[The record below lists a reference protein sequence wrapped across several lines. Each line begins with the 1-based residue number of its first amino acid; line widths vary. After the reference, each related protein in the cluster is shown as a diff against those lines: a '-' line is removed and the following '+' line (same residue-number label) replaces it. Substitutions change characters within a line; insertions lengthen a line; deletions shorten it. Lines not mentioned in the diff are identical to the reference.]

1 MSSLPG
7 EIQRFGATGEQL
19 VDLEQPGPRSL
30 RFADLVRAPGAD
42 RAPVV
47 VESQG
52 RPLIYVFDAR
62 PEVASETIHRWLRR
76 IAFRGDA
83 DWVGVLRPGRLD
95 IHPAVLDKEL
105 APLPIEDLPR
115 GLFRIPA
122 LVHRPGIEAP
132 SVRSR
137 LRSLLFDSIQRARR
151 EYGLHARDAL
161 ALVGGALFWRFL
173 VDRNLLDG
181 LDPSTIAPGAESWT
195 ECLDTKQRALATFG
209 WIDRTFNGG
218 LLEFETPR
226 RDLPAE
232 VFAKVAGDIAHKTD
246 EYGQLSLP
254 EKWAQIDF
262 AHVPVGL
269 LSEVYEAVAHDRDK
283 EKATEKSLFFTPRHL
298 AEYIVDEVLDAL
310 GDVERP
316 HLLDPAAGAGVFL
329 VAAFRALVAREW
341 QRIGTRPSREVVR
354 RVLNEQLV
362 GFDIDGDALRLAE
375 LALYLTAIELDPED
389 KPRPLDVLGFAA
401 LRGKVLLV
409 HKSPGARLGSL
420 GPVSEEDR
428 GRFDAVLGNP
438 PWTALKKRTG
448 KKRGN
453 RQSPQKAK
461 KAWADASRS
470 IVEQRLGEERA
481 AGFEFPDANPDLP
494 FVYRAMEWGRPGAVI
509 GLLTHARWLFG
520 QSAPARRA
528 RRDLL
533 RAVHVTGILNGAA
546 LRKTKVWPNVDPP
559 FCVLFAMNELPPV
572 KAAFQFVSPELDTSD
587 SLQDRIR
594 IDWRDAEVVEVEDVV
609 RQPWRLKA
617 LFRGTSIDETVVQ
630 DISRRAVPLET
641 YLKTL
646 GTQLANGYQAT
657 ASEEAKA
664 VPRRMRHLPDLRGTD
679 IDFII
684 DTERLDPISHARLHR
699 SRKIDI
705 YRAPLL
711 VIHESMRVDRWR
723 PRAALA
729 LHDLAYDER
738 FDGASFAE
746 VQQGVEIAS
755 YLQLVLQSSVFT
767 HALLMLDSQFGVERE
782 VVHLE
787 TINGFPVIPW
797 SDLTHDQ
804 RNSSLGLSHRL
815 RRGLDHELQ
824 YEIDTFV
831 ARVYRLTDVQQQA
844 IIDAMETALPTRTAQ
859 KTALNPTTAEQ
870 RAGFAG
876 VCERSLREV
885 LSASRLTAHVQVRE
899 DLAESVWCFV
909 QIDRVPMGDMPREPV
924 TLPVSEFLQAADQG
938 AASLVFLHVD
948 EATTLVGM
956 LDRYRYW
963 TRTRARLL
971 ASTLLA
977 GGEV

>member
-7 EIQRFGATGEQL
+7 EIQRFGATEEQL
-19 VDLEQPGPRSL
+19 VDLEQSGPRSL
-30 RFADLVRAPGAD
+30 RFADLVRAPEAD

-62 PEVASETIHRWLRR
+62 PEIASETFHRWLRR

-95 IHPAVLDKEL
+95 IHPAVLDREI
-105 APLPIEDLPR
+105 APLPIQDLPQDV
-115 GLFRIPA
+115 FRIPA

-137 LRSLLFDSIQRARR
+137 LRSLLFASIQRARR
-151 EYGLHARDAL
+151 AFKLHARDAL

-181 LDPSTIAPGAESWT
+181 LDPATIAPGAESWT
-195 ECLDTKQRALATFG
+195 GCLDTKQRALATFG

-269 LSEVYEAVAHDRDK
+269 LSEVYEAVAHDRD
-283 EKATEKSLFFTPRHL
+283 EEEATEKSLFFTPRHL

-316 HLLDPAAGAGVFL
+316 QLLDPAAGAGVFL

-341 QRIGTRPSREVVR
+341 KRIGKRPSRKMVR

-389 KPRPLDVLGFAA
+389 RPRPVDVLGFAA
-401 LRGKVLLV
+401 LRGEVLV
-409 HKSPGARLGSL
+409 HKNHGARLGSL
-420 GPVSEEDR
+420 GPVSKEHR
-428 GRFDAVLGNP
+428 GRFDAIFGNP
-438 PWTALKKRTG
+438 PWTALKKG
-448 KKRGN
+448 KVEK
-453 RQSPQKAK
+453 
-461 KAWADASRS
+461 WADISRAM
-470 IVEQRLGEERA
+470 VEQRLGEKRA
-481 AGFEFPDANPDLP
+481 AAFEFPDANPDLP
-494 FVYRAMEWGRPGAVI
+494 FVYRAMEWGKPEAVI

-520 QSAPARRA
+520 QSASATRA

-533 RAVHVTGILNGAA
+533 ESVHVTGILNGTA
-546 LRKTKVWPNVDPP
+546 LRKTKVWPNVAPP
-559 FCVLFAMNELPPV
+559 FCIVFARNELPPT
-572 KAAFQFVSPELDTSD
+572 KAAFQFVSPELDLADFS
-587 SLQDRIR
+587 QDRIR
-594 IDWRDAEVVEVEDVV
+594 IDWSDAAVVEVQQVV
-609 RQPWRLKA
+609 ERPWTLKA
-617 LFRGTSIDETVVQ
+617 RFRGTPIDEAVL
-630 DISRRAVPLET
+630 DDLLRAGIPLGD
-641 YLKTL
+641 YLASL
-646 GTQLANGYQAT
+646 GTGLRDGFIKAPNQPQED
-657 ASEEAKA
+657 ASELVGLPLLTGKTRLGFVVDPQRLKLEAFS
-664 VPRRMRHLPDLRGTD
+664 GST
-679 IDFII
+679 
-684 DTERLDPISHARLHR
+684 LHR
-699 SRKIDI
+699 PRGK
-705 YRAPLL
+705 AQFEGPLL
-711 VIHESMRVDRWR
+711 LLRESLPVDPLK
-723 PRAALA
+723 PRSLRSVEDV
-729 LHDLAYDER
+729 LFSQSFH
-738 FDGASFAE
+738 GASFAQ
-746 VQQGVEIAS
+746 VPTGLRIVE
-755 YLQLVLQSSVFT
+755 YLQLLLQSDLARH
-767 HALLMLDSQFGVERE
+767 HALLTDAHFGIERE
-782 VVHLE
+782 QVHLE
-787 TINGFPVIPW
+787 TSEGFPVVPYAELTTRQKATAH
-797 SDLTHDQ
+797 DLAVALET
-804 RNSSLGLSHRL
+804 
-815 RRGLDHELQ
+815 GLDSTLAERINS
-824 YEIDTFV
+824 YV
-831 ARVYRLTDVQQQA
+831 ARIYRLTNVQQQA
-844 IIDAMETALPTRTAQ
+844 ILDAMATALPTRTAQ
-859 KTALNPTTAEQ
+859 KTALHPTTAVQ
-870 RAGFAG
+870 RAEFGR

-885 LSASRLTAHVQVRE
+885 LSASQLTAHVQVRE

-909 QIDRVPMGDMPREPV
+909 QIDRVPLGEMPREQV
-924 TLPVSEFLQAADQG
+924 TLPISEFLQAADQG
-938 AASLVFLHVD
+938 AASLVFLRVD
-948 EATTLVGM
+948 EGTTLVGM

-977 GGEV
+977 GSEV